1 MPHIERSRTI
11 VVFLVLALA
20 GLLVGCSTAK
30 SDAQS
35 AAEKFLSAV
44 AKADAGTAAA
54 LTSNPA
60 SAQTVLKA
68 SLAGLGKGSLKVT
81 SVSTQNDTKA
91 TVKYHASWNI
101 PESAKPWI
109 YDATLTLKADKN
121 KKWRVQWSPSALYP
135 QLATNEQI
143 AVQRIQPTRADLL
156 DSTGK
161 PLFAPTSVVIV
172 GLQPSKVQDLATVS
186 ATLAKVLN
194 VDPTKIQSDVAA
206 AKSDAFVPIVTLR
219 EPDYLAVK
227 SLIYD
232 LPGTVFQNT
241 TQLLTQ
247 SSGWGR
253 ALLGT
258 VGPATKEI
266 IDASSGQIETGDQT
280 GLSGLQKAYNK
291 QLSGTPG
298 IQIVRTDGGSKPT
311 VIEKLQDPVVGKP
324 VTLTLD
330 SAVQSAAENA
340 LSTISQQAAIV
351 ALQPST
357 GKILAVA
364 NSATAQGNIAMTGK
378 YPAGSSFKIVTYLAA
393 YTADPSLTPD
403 STIACPGTITVNG
416 KQFENE
422 NKFDK
427 GTISLREAFARSCN
441 TSAIELAQKL
451 GNSALPDTAKS
462 LGMGADWQLPTDSF
476 SGALDVPASPAD
488 LAAAAIGQ
496 GKVVVSPLAMAVF
509 AGAAATGTPMTPSL
523 DTATPGTSGK
533 PIDPAALAKV
543 QAGMQAVVDKP
554 YGTAY
559 LLHGLPGAIAGKTGT
574 AEFGT
579 ETPPQSH
586 SWFVG
591 YRGDVAFA
599 IFVYDGGAS
608 QTGAVPIAKTFLG
621 AFS

>member
-1 MPHIERSRTI
+1 MPHIERSRT
-11 VVFLVLALA
+11 VVIFLVLALS

-30 SDAQS
+30 SDAQA
-35 AAEKFLSAV
+35 AAEKFLNAL
-44 AKADAGTAAA
+44 AKADVGNAAA
-54 LTSNPA
+54 LTSNPS

-68 SLAGLGKGSLKVT
+68 SLADLGKGSLKVA

-91 TVKYHASWNI
+91 IAKYHASWKI
-101 PESAKPWI
+101 PQSAKPWS
-109 YDATLTLKADKN
+109 YDATLTLSATKN
-121 KKWRVQWSPSALYP
+121 KKWQVQWSPSVLYP

-161 PLFAPTSVVIV
+161 PLFAPTTVVIV
-172 GLQPSKVQDLATVS
+172 GLQPSKVQDIATVS

-194 VDPTKIQSDVAA
+194 VDAAKIQSDFAA
-206 AKSDAFVPIVTLR
+206 ATPDAFVPVVTLR

-232 LPGTVFQNT
+232 LQGTVFQTT

-247 SSGWGR
+247 GSGWGR
-253 ALLGT
+253 ALLG
-258 VGPATKEI
+258 VIGPATKEI
-266 IDASSGQIETGDQT
+266 IDASSGRIKAGDQT
-280 GLSGLQKAYNK
+280 GLSGLQKSYDK

-298 IQIVRTDGGSKPT
+298 IQVVRTDGGSNPT
-311 VIEKLQDPVVGKP
+311 VIDKLQDPIAGKP

-330 SAVQSAAENA
+330 STIQTAAENA
-340 LSTISQQAAIV
+340 LSTIGQQAAIV

-393 YTADPSLTPD
+393 YTADPSLSPD
-403 STIACPGTITVNG
+403 FTIACPGTITVNG

-422 NKFDK
+422 NKFDE

-476 SGALDVPASPAD
+476 SGSLDVPAGPTD

-496 GKVVVSPLAMAVF
+496 GTVAVSPLAMAVF
-509 AGAAATGTPMTPSL
+509 AEAAATGTPMTPSL
-523 DTATPGTSGK
+523 DAAAPGIAGK
-533 PIDPAALAKV
+533 PIDPTALGKV
-543 QAGMQAVVDKP
+543 QAGMQAVVAQP

-559 LLHGLPGAIAGKTGT
+559 LLHDLPGAIAGKTGT

-579 ETPPQSH
+579 QTPPQSH

-608 QTGAVPIAKTFLG
+608 QTGAVPIAKTFLA